1 MHLRRDHAEF
11 DIPTLQRFIHDHPLG
26 ILTTAIKSSDYP
38 SLIQSSHIPFIL
50 DVAEGSSSSSSPGV
64 LRGHMAKQ
72 NPQAKALMAALAAK
86 QAEQQTSSALELD
99 DEVLVLFTATDHYI
113 TPKFYVQT
121 KPDTGKVVP
130 TWNYAAVQAYGKI
143 RVFCDSKS
151 EETSNFLQRQ
161 IEDLSQHA
169 ETAIMHFDEPWK
181 VSDAPVPYI
190 ELLKKNI
197 IGIEIKIERLEGKF
211 KMSQEMS
218 VGDRKGVVEGFEKL
232 GTDIGKEMAK
242 CVKERWEIKD
252 RLR

>member
-1 MHLRRDHAEF
+1 MYLRRDHAEF

-26 ILTTAIKSSDYP
+26 ILTTAIKSPDYP
-38 SLIQSSHIPFIL
+38 LIQSSHIPFIL
-50 DVAEGSSSSSSPGV
+50 DVPEDLSATSPGV
-64 LRGHMAKQ
+64 LRAHMAKQ
-72 NPQAKALMAALAAK
+72 NPQAKVLMAALAAK
-86 QAEQQTSSALELD
+86 QAEQQTNTALELD
-99 DEVLVLFTATDHYI
+99 DEVLVLFTAMDHYV

-121 KPDTGKVVP
+121 KPETGKVVP

-143 RVFCDSKS
+143 RVFCDSKA
-151 EETSNFLQRQ
+151 EETSTFLQRQ

-169 ETAIMHFDEPWK
+169 ETAIMHFDKPWK

-197 IGIEIKIERLEGKF
+197 IGIEIRIERLEGKF
-211 KMSQEMS
+211 KMSQEMG

-242 CVKERWEIKD
+242 CIKERWEIKD
-252 RLR
+252 GLG